1 MDVSK
6 LPNIFQLVDSL
17 KYQEYKLME
26 SSGGWTGFSIGDY
39 FPVQHV
45 TNSLWDSNRVYVNEE
60 DDDKFIVNRLNSK
73 RYAFKPNLCEHRF
86 LFRGQNK
93 PYDRILSSFA
103 RGDSDDHLVS
113 NLKCEDFISLL
124 RTHPLFM
131 MFELGIHL
139 EPELKPF
146 FFEMNYYG
154 LAQHYNF
161 NTGLVDFSSD
171 ISVAAFFACTKNIGN
186 DIYEPIT
193 DTNEYPLGVIYV
205 HGIIPVGSFVGFGF
219 RSIGLQI
226 YPRTGAQKGFFYQE
240 GGTRVPLEQM
250 VSKHYFRHDA
260 DCSRRIF
267 ELQQKGNKL
276 FPKDDIQPYAQEILD
291 SKEISGSSFANNL
304 YTNQEKCEVNLAR
317 LNKKSIG
324 VNWGKRWCFTPDML
338 RTYYQDIKN
347 GLWEKFCNQ
356 IAFVDK
362 NELQLKESL
371 LNIPKS
377 PYYRQFFD
385 EREFERSQYL
395 LLDEKT
401 RAEGNRKRVKYS
413 C

>member
-6 LPNIFQLVDSL
+6 LPNIFQLVDLL

-26 SSGGWTGFSIGDY
+26 STGGWTGFSIGDY
-39 FPVQHV
+39 FPIQHV
-45 TNSLWDSNRVYVNEE
+45 TNSLWDNNRVYVNEE

-86 LFRGQNK
+86 LYRGQNK

-131 MFELGIHL
+131 MFERGIHL
-139 EPELKPF
+139 EPERKPF

-171 ISVAAFFACTKNIGN
+171 ISVAAFFACTKNVGN

-193 DTNEYPLGVIYV
+193 DTNKYPYGVIYA
-205 HGIIPVGSFVGFGF
+205 HGIIPIGSFVGCGF
-219 RSIGLQI
+219 RSIGLQV

-240 GGTRVPLEQM
+240 GSSRLPLEEM
-250 VSKHYFRHDA
+250 VSAYYFRHDA
-260 DCSRRIF
+260 DCSRKIF
-267 ELQQKGNKL
+267 ELQKQGYSL
-276 FPKDDIQPYAQEILD
+276 FPKDDIQPYAQEILN
-291 SKEISGSSFANNL
+291 SQEVTSTAFVNNL
-304 YTNQEKCEVNLAR
+304 YTNQENSEVNLAK
-317 LNKKSIG
+317 LNKKDIN

-338 RTYYQDIKN
+338 RSYYQNIKN
-347 GLWEKFCNQ
+347 GLWEEFCNQ

-371 LNIPKS
+371 LKIPKS

-385 EREFERSQYL
+385 EREFEKLQYL